1 MIRKVFNKKNKNN
14 FSSFIS
20 LRWLLGFCF
29 VLHSFLFV
37 SCVSSTEDSILFF
50 ENRLESFIGK
60 SVRDVI
66 NAFGEPTKYS
76 NRRDLPGELSGTY
89 MVYDYRPKNDDCVIM
104 FKYAKKTLKII
115 DWDYDGNCL
124 LFDGK

>member
-1 MIRKVFNKKNKNN
+1 MMLRFFVKNDLIISIKHIKALGIVFY
-14 FSSFIS
+14 
-20 LRWLLGFCF
+20 LLIIT
-29 VLHSFLFV
+29 LLFG
-37 SCVSSTEDSILFF
+37 CVSSTEESILLL

-66 NAFGEPTKYS
+66 NSFGNPTKYS
-76 NRRDLPGELSGTY
+76 NRMDLPGQESGTY
-89 MVYDYRPKNDDCVIM
+89 MIYDYRPMNDDCIIM

-115 DWDYDGNCL
+115 DWDYEGNCL

>member
-1 MIRKVFNKKNKNN
+1 M
-14 FSSFIS
+14 FSMFYKSIKCVCFMQAVGV
-20 LRWLLGFCF
+20 LL
-29 VLHSFLFV
+29 LS
-37 SCVSSTEDSILFF
+37 SCVSSTEESILLL

-66 NAFGEPTKYS
+66 NVFGNPTKYS
-76 NRRDLPGELSGTY
+76 NRMDLPGQESGTY
-89 MVYDYRPKNDDCVIM
+89 MIYDYRPMNDNCIIM

-115 DWDYDGNCL
+115 DWDYEGNCL